1 MQLLSILII
10 AAAPVFSNQVYQQ
23 GQVQILNNGG
33 NVERNNQQY
42 GSQQP
47 GRGQVLRNSQQNQV
61 YQQQNQVY
69 QQQNQVY
76 QQQEVQVPVSWSNQ
90 GLRWGQNVIVSN
102 QMLGSWGRQWGLGG
116 QQVGQIVS
124 QMVSLPVRSNILVGC
139 RQICQVQ
146 RVPMVAIVQIA
157 RSCRSHI
164 ISQRRV
170 RVIPRHHMLIIN
182 SAANVFIQQQRVVR
196 RQQVVIVQRPPVRV
210 QVTRIVIVQPV
221 VQRVQVV
228 TRRLRISES
237 SMGWLMPY
245 IMGNM
250 VNWGCCGV
258 ESIDGF
264 NGAISYKRDGDAG
277 MMDMAVKMANDADM
291 QGGMATV
298 LEMLSDK
305 VEMLG
310 GATTT
315 ESQQM
320 IADAAKQMKMS
331 EMAITNICAAT
342 ASAMLTSNMTSGKEL
357 DAMVNCATAKEDAF
371 IPMDQISKLSTAAEP
386 KEAQDATGT
395 VSASSSSSSTSVATL
410 APSSTT
416 SIQTAQTSAS
426 TSAVATSTAAT
437 IMATSASASQSMT
450 SVIVA
455 PIYST
460 TGPML
465 PGKLQA
471 SGASTVAASIAIA
484 VFSVFAF

>member
-33 NVERNNQQY
+33 NVEQVRNNQQY
-42 GSQQP
+42 GSQQQ
-47 GRGQVLRNSQQNQV
+47 GQGQVFRNSQQNQV
-61 YQQQNQVY
+61 YQ

-102 QMLGSWGRQWGLGG
+102 QILGSWGRQWGLGN

-164 ISQRRV
+164 INQKRV

-210 QVTRIVIVQPV
+210 QVTRIVIVQKV

-264 NGAISYKRDGDAG
+264 NGAISYKRDGDTG

-291 QGGMATV
+291 QDGMATV

-305 VEMLG
+305 AEMLG
-310 GATTT
+310 SATTA

-416 SIQTAQTSAS
+416 SAQTAQTSAS
-426 TSAVATSTAAT
+426 TSAVAASTAAT
-437 IMATSASASQSMT
+437 VMATSATASQSMT

-455 PIYST
+455 PVYSST
-460 TGPML
+460 APML

-471 SGASTVAASIAIA
+471 SGASNVAVSIAIA
-484 VFSVFAF
+484 LFSVLAF

>member
-10 AAAPVFSNQVYQQ
+10 AAVPVFSNQVYQQ
-23 GQVQILNNGG
+23 GQVQIVNGGG
-33 NVERNNQQY
+33 NVQQVRNNQQY
-42 GSQQP
+42 GSSQQQ
-47 GRGQVLRNSQQNQV
+47 GRGQVYRNSLPNQV
-61 YQQQNQVY
+61 YQQQ
-69 QQQNQVY
+69 QQQ
-76 QQQEVQVPVSWSNQ
+76 VQVSWSNQ

-102 QMLGSWGRQWGLGG
+102 QMLGSWGRQWGLGS
-116 QQVGQIVS
+116 QQVGQIIS
-124 QMVSLPVRSNILVGC
+124 QMVSLPVQSNILVGC

-164 ISQRRV
+164 ITQKRV
-170 RVIPRHHMLIIN
+170 RVVPRHHMLIIN

-196 RQQVVIVQRPPVRV
+196 KQQVVIVQRPPVRV
-210 QVTRIVIVQPV
+210 QVTRIVIVQQV

-228 TRRLRISES
+228 TNRLRISES

-250 VNWGCCGV
+250 VNWGCCGA

-264 NGAISYKRDGDAG
+264 NGAISYKRDDNTN

-305 VEMLG
+305 AEMLG
-310 GATTT
+310 TATTA

-342 ASAMLTSNMTSGKEL
+342 ASAILTSNMTAGKEL

-371 IPMDQISKLSTAAEP
+371 IPMDQINKLSTTDS

-395 VSASSSSSSTSVATL
+395 ASASSSSSTSVATL
-410 APSSTT
+410 ETT
-416 SIQTAQTSAS
+416 TTASAQSAQTSAS
-426 TSAVATSTAAT
+426 STSAAATSTSAMT
-437 IMATSASASQSMT
+437 MATSASASQSKT
-450 SVIVA
+450 SGIVA
-455 PIYST
+455 PVYST

-484 VFSVFAF
+484 LFSVFAF

>member
-33 NVERNNQQY
+33 NVEQARNNQQY
-42 GSQQP
+42 GSQQQ

-69 QQQNQVY
+69 QQQ
-76 QQQEVQVPVSWSNQ
+76 EVQVSVSWSNQ

-116 QQVGQIVS
+116 QQVGQIIS

-146 RVPMVAIVQIA
+146 RVPMVAIIQIA

-170 RVIPRHHMLIIN
+170 RVVPRHHMLIIN

-196 RQQVVIVQRPPVRV
+196 RQQQVVIVQRPPVRV

-221 VQRVQVV
+221 VQRVQIV

-264 NGAISYKRDGDAG
+264 NGAISYKRDGDTG

-371 IPMDQISKLSTAAEP
+371 IPMDQISKLSAAAEP

-395 VSASSSSSSTSVATL
+395 VSASSSSSSSTPVATL

-416 SIQTAQTSAS
+416 STQIAQTSAS
-426 TSAVATSTAAT
+426 TSAVAISATAT
-437 IMATSASASQSMT
+437 VMATSASASQSMT

-455 PIYST
+455 PMYST

-484 VFSVFAF
+484 LFSVFAF